1 MKSKRW
7 LTVVIAAAVTL
18 AFTMSVAGAGA
29 STATGGD
36 ATRGVTD
43 DSIKVGG
50 LNQAAFY
57 APAADVGAEARFK
70 VENDKGGVFGRQI
83 DFIGSSD
90 DGGDNAQDS
99 AEGRALVQEDEVFAV
114 VPVMTPALSA
124 GDFFLQNR
132 VPFFG
137 WGIAAGFCGNPAGFG
152 FSGCLTPPDPKVVAG
167 AWGEMMKKTFDG
179 DVKGKTAAVISEDN
193 DSGEVGHK
201 VIATSARAA
210 GFKVVYSKNPVPP
223 PPAPAPDPTPFA
235 NEILQSNDGEPPDVV
250 FVVTSF
256 SNVTL
261 LQNKLLELGYDG
273 VLTNAVGYDPRLASQ
288 FVGSSV
294 YIQFNAFESAEA
306 GNTNMQEIIDNIR
319 AVDADIPLTQPL
331 LSGYLSADIFVKAL
345 KATGKNLTAERFLQV
360 ANKMKY
366 SYKDITS
373 PIKYPQAHDRGG
385 QCGTLVESDGT
396 NYTIRVPF
404 DCYKPVPFKG

>member
-1 MKSKRW
+1 
-7 LTVVIAAAVTL
+7 LTVFTAAAVAL
-18 AFTMSVAGAGA
+18 AFAISGAGA
-29 STATGGD
+29 SAPAAGGGT
-36 ATRGVTD
+36 TRGVTD

-50 LNQAAFY
+50 LVQASFFS
-57 APAADVGAEARFK
+57 PHADVGAEARFK

-90 DGGDNAQDS
+90 DGGDNAQNS
-99 AEGRALVQEDEVFAV
+99 AEGRSLVQEDEVFAV
-114 VPVMTPALSA
+114 VPVITPALSS
-124 GDFFLQNR
+124 GDFFLQNK

-137 WGIAAGFCGNPAGFG
+137 WGIAAGFCDNPAGFG

-167 AWGEMMKKTFDG
+167 AWGEMIKEVVGGTAR
-179 DVKGKTAAVISEDN
+179 GKTAAVISEDN

-201 VIATSARAA
+201 VIASSARAA

-235 NEILQSNDGEPPDVV
+235 NEILSSNDGEAPDVV

-261 LQNKLLELGYDG
+261 LQNKLTELGYDG
-273 VLTNAVGYDPRLASQ
+273 VLTNAVGYDPRIASQ
-288 FVGSSV
+288 FTGSSV
-294 YIQFNAFESAEA
+294 YIQFNAFESAEE
-306 GNTNMQEIIDNIR
+306 GNANMQEIIDNVR
-319 AVDADIPLTQPL
+319 AVDPDIQLTQPL

-345 KATGKNLTAERFLQV
+345 KATGKNLTAERLLQT
-360 ANKMKY
+360 ANKMRY

-373 PIKYPQAHDRGG
+373 PIKYPQAHGRGG

-396 NYTIRVPF
+396 NYSIRVPF
-404 DCYKPVPFKG
+404 GCYKPVPFRG